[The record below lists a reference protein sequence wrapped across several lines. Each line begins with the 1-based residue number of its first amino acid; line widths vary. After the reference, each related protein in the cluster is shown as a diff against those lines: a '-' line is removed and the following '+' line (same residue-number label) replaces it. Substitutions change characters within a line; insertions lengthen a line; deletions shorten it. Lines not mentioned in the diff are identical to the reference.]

1 MVSHEQRATVSGS
14 SIRVGKVELVLL
26 TDVDCVMPFPLD
38 AVFPN
43 APAAAWDEY
52 KQRFPAAFSP
62 EGLWKAHVGSVLLRA
77 GGRTVLVDT
86 GVGPEP
92 VAMLGG
98 IFGTLPDDIAT
109 KSINLTDVTTVVLTH
124 LHFDH
129 VGWNV
134 LNGQPLCPNARYVMG
149 QADWDFFRQP
159 EVQQNFPP
167 YFDRTL
173 GALQT
178 LDRVDLV
185 SNETTVTEE
194 ITLLPTPGHTPG
206 HLAVLVA
213 SGGEKALITGDLLVH
228 PAQVSEPHWA
238 FGFDTDAEQ
247 AAATRRQMLDR
258 LEAEGITLIGCHFPS
273 PGYGRIVRVAGKRY
287 FQGV

>member
-1 MVSHEQRATVSGS
+1 MVSRERRGAVSGG
-14 SIRVGKVELVLL
+14 SIRVGNVEIVLL
-26 TDVDCVMPFPLD
+26 TDVDCVMPVPLD

-43 APAAAWDEY
+43 APAQAWDEY
-52 KQRFPAAFSP
+52 KQRYPAAFSP
-62 EGLWKAHVGSVLLRA
+62 EGLWKAHIGSLLLRS
-77 GGRTVLVDT
+77 GGRTVMVDT

-98 IFGTLPDDIAT
+98 VFGTLPDDIAARG
-109 KSINLTDVTTVVLTH
+109 INLDEVTTVVLTH

-134 LNGQPLCPNARYVMG
+134 LHGQPLCPRARYVMG
-149 QADWDFFRQP
+149 QADWEFFSRP

-173 GALQT
+173 GTLKT

-185 SNETTVTEE
+185 SGETVVTEE

-213 SGGEKALITGDLLVH
+213 SAGEKALITGDMVVH
-228 PAQVSEPHWA
+228 PAHVSEPHWM
-238 FGFDTDAEQ
+238 FGFDADAEQ
-247 AAATRRQMLDR
+247 AVATRRQMLDR
-258 LEAEGITLIGCHFPS
+258 LEAEGIKLIGCHFPS
-273 PGYGRIVRVAGKRY
+273 PGYGSIVRIEGKRY
-287 FQGV
+287 FQVV